1 MKLSEKAR
9 AILHGLFSA
18 SKGRKE
24 EREKNGGLKK
34 WGCETPVET

>member
-24 EREKNGGLKK
+24 EREEWGIKEMGL
-34 WGCETPVET
+34 